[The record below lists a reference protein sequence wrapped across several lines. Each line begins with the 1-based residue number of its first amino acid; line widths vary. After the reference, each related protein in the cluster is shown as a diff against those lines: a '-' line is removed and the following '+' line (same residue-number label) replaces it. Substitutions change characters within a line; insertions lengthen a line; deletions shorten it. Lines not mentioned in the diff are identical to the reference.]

1 MIHFRHSIFIK
12 SILALLAACLFVVG
26 CSDEG
31 LSSSAPVI
39 PQSQSS
45 VTMLLTRESVDS
57 FTQAGINEVR
67 FFAYIR
73 QNKCDSLVKDTTINI
88 GDGQFAMGLP
98 LGENIRA
105 FIVANATGVEGTE
118 KFDSVSLTLDPSHEA
133 NIWLSNVASFT
144 TDKTVSTSSSRHL
157 SFQCLTCT

>member
-31 LSSSAPVI
+31 LPSSAPVI

-88 GDGQFAMGLP
+88 GDGQFAIGLP

-105 FIVANATGVEGTE
+105 FIVANATGV
-118 KFDSVSLTLDPSHEA
+118 
-133 NIWLSNVASFT
+133 
-144 TDKTVSTSSSRHL
+144 
-157 SFQCLTCT
+157 